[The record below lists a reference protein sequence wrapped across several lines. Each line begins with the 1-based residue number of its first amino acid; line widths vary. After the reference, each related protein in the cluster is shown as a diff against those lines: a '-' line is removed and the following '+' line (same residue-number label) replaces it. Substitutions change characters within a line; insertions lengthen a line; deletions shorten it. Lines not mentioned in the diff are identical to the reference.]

1 MGTRS
6 KGTTVPMKVEYQPAW
21 LTWVASTTTCLRALG
36 SDCDLADVAGAS
48 GYAFH
53 LCVHEEVC
61 PSGPTVF
68 NWSDLEG
75 GVQYLG
81 RSTLAFHGY
90 ECHGEGHADDR
101 TRAHCR
107 EAFEIARREI
117 EAGRP
122 CVMWGA
128 YVPEF
133 AVAVGVENDSY
144 LVSSF
149 KQCVGEDQPPIACEE
164 VDAPGGPYV
173 LAFPT
178 PTAKSPPSGDHHAVV
193 NALKFLRRPVWGPY
207 RYGVAAYDAWIA
219 ALDSGKAHP
228 FGNAYNAQCYAE
240 GRALA
245 RDFLRR
251 VAGRNAAVAGALD
264 RAVAAYAGAADA
276 LKRFAGLFPFPPGEQ
291 MNDAGTRAEGV
302 EALKQAK
309 AEEARAVE
317 ALAEAAEGE
326 WAD

>member
-1 MGTRS
+1 MGKTGT
-6 KGTTVPMKVEYQPAW
+6 GTTAAMKVQYQPAW

-36 SDCDLADVAGAS
+36 SDCDLADVAGVS

-53 LCVHEEVC
+53 LCVHEGLC

-68 NWSDLEG
+68 DWSDLEG
-75 GVQYLG
+75 GIQYLG
-81 RSTLAFHGY
+81 RSTLAFRGY
-90 ECHGEGHADDR
+90 ECHSEGHIDEG
-101 TRAHCR
+101 TPAHCR
-107 EAFEIARREI
+107 EAFAITRREVD
-117 EAGRP
+117 AGRP

-133 AVAVGVENDSY
+133 AVAVGVEDDSY

-149 KQCVGEDQPPIACEE
+149 KQAVGEEQPPIPCEE

-173 LAFPT
+173 LAFPST
-178 PTAKSPPSGDHHAVV
+178 TAKTPASGDHYAVV
-193 NALKFLRRPVWGPY
+193 NALKFLRRAVWGPY
-207 RYGVAAYDAWIA
+207 RYGVSAYDAWIA
-219 ALDSGKAHP
+219 ALESGEAHP
-228 FGNAYNAQCYAE
+228 FGNAYNVQCYAE

-251 VAGRNAAVAGALD
+251 VAGRNAPVAGALD
-264 RAVAAYAGAADA
+264 RAVAAYTGAADA
-276 LKRFAGLFPFPPGEQ
+276 LKRMTKLFPFPPGEQ
-291 MNDAGTRAEGV
+291 MSDAGTRDRGV

-309 AEEARAVE
+309 AEESRAVE

-326 WAD
+326 WGD

>member
-1 MGTRS
+1 MGKTS
-6 KGTTVPMKVEYQPAW
+6 TGTTAAMKVEYQPAW

-53 LCVHEEVC
+53 LCVHEVVC

-75 GVQYLG
+75 GIQYLG
-81 RSTLAFHGY
+81 RSTLVFHGY
-90 ECHGEGHADDR
+90 ECHSEGHIDDR

-133 AVAVGVENDSY
+133 AVAVGVDSGSY

-149 KQCVGEDQPPIACEE
+149 KGCVGEEQPPIPCEE
-164 VDAPGGPYV
+164 VDAPGGPHRRD
-173 LAFPT
+173 
-178 PTAKSPPSGDHHAVV
+178 PS
-193 NALKFLRRPVWGPY
+193 RRP
-207 RYGVAAYDAWIA
+207 RHI
-219 ALDSGKAHP
+219 
-228 FGNAYNAQCYAE
+228 
-240 GRALA
+240 
-245 RDFLRR
+245 
-251 VAGRNAAVAGALD
+251 
-264 RAVAAYAGAADA
+264 ADA
-276 LKRFAGLFPFPPGEQ
+276 TA
-291 MNDAGTRAEGV
+291 
-302 EALKQAK
+302 
-309 AEEARAVE
+309 
-317 ALAEAAEGE
+317 
-326 WAD
+326 